1 MNGLQF
7 QTNSQADQ
15 IHIRVTAT
23 TETIHHDDYENS
35 PPPKNIMIVNG
46 VSVGDDRGYPMLPL
60 VPDTEPHN
68 NGSTPK
74 YTTTTYANP
83 IKLIITTSGALGHHN
98 HPHYHEAVM
107 TTGPDTAYGG
117 GGGYTINDDVED
129 NAAYDEAASSAADD
143 DLSNNLDLA
152 TLLAHHEANIDT
164 DDIGINPH
172 FVTLKSTATS
182 PQTPPPPSLS
192 EQGAGMHDE
201 GMVAEDEVLV
211 DEPVLVE
218 IMSDSI
224 LEMVGGGGGGGRLG
238 DNGGSDDT
246 VAQFHDDFV
255 VGGGVGGGVGGEEQ
269 QQVEEEAAATV
280 KVSLSISPCAQHARN
295 AVGNEFNNKQSCR
308 K

>member
-1 MNGLQF
+1 
-7 QTNSQADQ
+7 
-15 IHIRVTAT
+15 
-23 TETIHHDDYENS
+23 
-35 PPPKNIMIVNG
+35 MIVNG
-46 VSVGDDRGYPMLPL
+46 VSVGDGGAEGGGYPRLLPM

-172 FVTLKSTATS
+172 FVTLKSTAT
-182 PQTPPPPSLS
+182 PQTPQQPPSLA

-201 GMVAEDEVLV
+201 GMVDEVLV

-224 LEMVGGGGGGGRLG
+224 LEMVGGGGGRLG

-255 VGGGVGGGVGGEEQ
+255 VGGGGGVGGEEQ

-280 KVSLSISPCAQHARN
+280 KVSLSISPCAQFTPATQLAMNLIISR
-295 AVGNEFNNKQSCR
+295 AVGSSYIH
-308 K
+308 